1 MYIKET
7 RLFDDKIISLKEFE
21 NICLVLKQKY
31 NNKLIFTKQNNKYY
45 NDFKNNLI
53 ELVIFIMKNIID
65 NSIYKDDNISFIIKK
80 FCFGYG
86 CFNKYSNEI
95 IIREDIIEKI
105 YKGDIKQLI
114 VIFHEIYHFI
124 VKYDILNGIVNEDII
139 KIFKEKLICNN
150 KKNYKINNYRILYE
164 ENYVEIKA
172 ISEFLYLIDML
183 KIELTKK
190 DIKILKDDYNQVLE
204 SYNYNKRFIEGINI
218 YVEFNQV
225 FDEMIKRYPEWL
237 NYTQI
242 GLEYTKNNKN
252 YVSIYSLIKYFI
264 IIIA

>member
-1 MYIKET
+1 MYIKKT
-7 RLFDDKIISLKEFE
+7 RIFDDKIISLKEFQE
-21 NICLVLKQKY
+21 ICLVLKQKY

-53 ELVIFIMKNIID
+53 DLVIFIMKNIIG
-65 NSIYKDDNISFIIKK
+65 NSIYKDDEVCCIVQKICI
-80 FCFGYG
+80 GYG
-86 CFNKYSNEI
+86 SFNKYSNKI
-95 IIREDIIEKI
+95 VIREEIIEKI
-105 YKGDIKQLI
+105 YKGDIKGLI
-114 VIFHEIYHFI
+114 IIFHEIYHFI

-139 KIFKEKLICNN
+139 KILKEKLICDN

-172 ISEFLYLIDML
+172 IYEFLYLINML

-190 DIKILKDDYNQVLE
+190 DIKILKDNYNQAIEL
-204 SYNYNKRFIEGINI
+204 YNYNKRFIEDINMR
-218 YVEFNQV
+218 VDFNEL

-252 YVSIYSLIKYFI
+252 YVKNR
-264 IIIA
+264 